1 MVLTPDFWTLFT
13 VFAAGGM
20 GLTAVTAALVAALNR
35 AHAERP
41 APH

>member
-20 GLTAVTAALVAALNR
+20 GLTAVTAALVAVLDR

>member
-20 GLTAVTAALVAALNR
+20 GLTAVAAALVAALPR
-35 AHAERP
+35 APAERP
-41 APH
+41 TPH